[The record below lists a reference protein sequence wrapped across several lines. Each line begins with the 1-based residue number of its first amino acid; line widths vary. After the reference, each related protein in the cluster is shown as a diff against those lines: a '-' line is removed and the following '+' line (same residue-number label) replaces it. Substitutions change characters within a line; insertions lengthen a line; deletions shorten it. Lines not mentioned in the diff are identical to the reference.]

1 MGDQVLISSRIM
13 LRFLPFVTLLASVAI
28 VGAKWSGEWSSEEYG
43 GYKPTY
49 GGYKPYP
56 YNGGNNQSPLAGILA
71 LLAGAGSTNAVPG
84 AGVSQFPGT
93 IGVIG
98 ANGVPI
104 ATGTTGIG
112 TGTLPVRL
120 DS

>member
-1 MGDQVLISSRIM
+1 M
-13 LRFLPFVTLLASVAI
+13 LRFLPLVTLLASVAI
-28 VGAKWSGEWSSEEYG
+28 VGAKWSGEWSSKEYGGFKPTYG
-43 GYKPTY
+43 GYKPYY

-71 LLAGAGSTNAVPG
+71 LLAGAGPTNAVPG

-104 ATGTTGIG
+104 ATGTTGTG
-112 TGTLPVRL
+112 TATLPVRL
-120 DS
+120 DSL

>member
-1 MGDQVLISSRIM
+1 MPRI
-13 LRFLPFVTLLASVAI
+13 LPIVTLLASVAI

-43 GYKPTY
+43 GYKPYPYY
-49 GGYKPYP
+49 GGYKPYYGGNKP
-56 YNGGNNQSPLAGILA
+56 YPYYGGNNQSPLAGILA
-71 LLAGAGSTNAVPG
+71 LLAGAGPTNAVPG

-104 ATGTTGIG
+104 ATGTTGTG

>member
-1 MGDQVLISSRIM
+1 MGDQVLILSRIM
-13 LRFLPFVTLLASVAI
+13 LRFLPFVTLLVSVAI

-49 GGYKPYP
+49 GGYKPY
-56 YNGGNNQSPLAGILA
+56 NGGYNPSPLAGFLA

-104 ATGTTGIG
+104 ASGTTGTTG
-112 TGTLPVRL
+112 TLPIRL